1 MGEIIR
7 QRAESL
13 NKGVKA
19 VRGKG
24 LLLGIEL
31 DCKIPTSEF
40 TAKCLDNGL
49 LVVAASNQTIRLIP
63 PLIINEDEIHEGM
76 DIIEKVLN
84 ESI

>member
-1 MGEIIR
+1 MGDIILK
-7 QRAESL
+7 RAKSL

-31 DCKIPTSEF
+31 DSKIPTSEF
-40 TAKCLDNGL
+40 TTKCLDKGL

-63 PLIINEDEIHEGM
+63 PLIINEDEVHEGM

-84 ESI
+84 VSI